1 MSTNVENKLN
11 KALRMNQKLK
21 ISGAIFGMT
30 AVIIGAF
37 GAHGLE
43 GKIDANSIN
52 SFETGVKY
60 QMYHALLLLL
70 LGYNLRPDSKYIKAI
85 FFLFLIGIIFFS
97 FSIYFLST
105 NALTSFFDFKS
116 VALITPLGGTL
127 LILGW
132 VFVFVNFIKEK

>member
-1 MSTNVENKLN
+1 MK
-11 KALRMNQKLK
+11 QKLK
-21 ISGAIFGMT
+21 ILGAVFGIT

-43 GKIDANSIN
+43 GKIDTDSIS

-60 QMYHALLLLL
+60 QMYHALLLVI
-70 LGYNLRPDSKYIKAI
+70 LGFNLKSHSKHIKAI
-85 FFLFLIGIIFFS
+85 FYLFLFGIICFS

-105 NALTSFFDFKS
+105 NSLTSFFDFTS
-116 VALITPLGGTL
+116 IALITPLGGTL

-132 VFVFVNFIKEK
+132 FFIILNFIKEK